1 MTVFLSELRR
11 GWKAWLVWTAA
22 IGGMMA
28 ICILIY
34 PEMAAE
40 MGQVTDLFAN
50 MGSFSA
56 AFGMDRINFGSFPGF
71 FGVEC
76 GNVLG
81 LGGGFYAAIVGIT
94 ALEKEE
100 REHTAEFLL
109 AHPVTR
115 TQVIAQKAAA
125 AGCQI
130 TALNLAVV
138 AVTAVCIRIIDEPVD
153 VKTMFL
159 LFLAYWLMQ
168 LEVGAITYGL
178 SAFLRRGGVS
188 IGLGLAACFYFANL
202 LSNMMEKTRFLKY
215 LTPYGYTES
224 ADILTEQTLNGGY
237 LTVGAVI
244 TAAALAAAFLRYG
257 RKDLS

>member
-1 MTVFLSELRR
+1 MTVFLLELRR

-28 ICILIY
+28 ICVLIY
-34 PEMAAE
+34 PEMAEE

-50 MGSFSA
+50 MGGFSA
-56 AFGMDRINFGSFPGF
+56 AFGMDRINFGSFLGF

-100 REHTAEFLL
+100 REHTAEFLMT
-109 AHPVTR
+109 HPVTR
-115 TQVIAQKAAA
+115 LQVIAQKAAA
-125 AGCQI
+125 AACLI
-130 TALNLAVV
+130 TALNLAVI
-138 AVTAVCIRIIDEPVD
+138 AVTAACIRIIGESAD
-153 VKTMFL
+153 VKMLSL
-159 LFLAYWLMQ
+159 LFLAHWLMQ
-168 LEVGAITYGL
+168 LEVAAITFGL

-202 LSNMMEKTRFLKY
+202 LSNLMERTRWLKY

-224 ADILTEQTLNGGY
+224 ADILTEHALNGRY
-237 LTVGAVI
+237 LAAGAVI
-244 TAAALAAAFLRYG
+244 TAAALAAAFWNYS
-257 RKDLS
+257 RKDLN

>member
-1 MTVFLSELRR
+1 MTVFLLELRR
-11 GWKAWLVWTAA
+11 GWKAWLVWTAT
-22 IGGMMA
+22 IVGMMA
-28 ICILIY
+28 ACVLIY
-34 PEMAAE
+34 PEMAEE
-40 MGQVTDLFAN
+40 MEQVTDLFAN

-56 AFGMDRINFGSFPGF
+56 AFGMDRINFGSFLGF

-81 LGGGFYAAIVGIT
+81 LGGGFYAAITGIT

-109 AHPVTR
+109 THPVTR
-115 TQVIAQKAAA
+115 IQVIAQKAGAA
-125 AGCQI
+125 ACQI
-130 TALNLAVV
+130 TLLNLAVI
-138 AVTAVCIRIIDEPVD
+138 AATAVCIRIVGEPVN
-153 VKTMFL
+153 VKKLAL
-159 LFLAYWLMQ
+159 LFLAYYLMQ
-168 LEVGAITYGL
+168 LEVGAITFGI

-202 LSNMMEKTRFLKY
+202 LSNMMERTRWLKY

-224 ADILTEQTLNGGY
+224 ADILAEQALNGRY
-237 LTVGAVI
+237 LAAGAVI
-244 TAAALAAAFLRYG
+244 TAAAMSAAFWKYT

>member
-1 MTVFLSELRR
+1 MTVILLELRR
-11 GWKAWLVWTAA
+11 GWKSWLVWTAA

-28 ICILIY
+28 ICVLIY
-34 PEMAAE
+34 PEMAEE

-81 LGGGFYAAIVGIT
+81 LGGGFYGAIVGIT
-94 ALEKEE
+94 ALKKEE
-100 REHTAEFLL
+100 REHTAEFLMS
-109 AHPVTR
+109 HPVTR

-125 AGCQI
+125 AACQI
-130 TALNLAVV
+130 TALNLAVA
-138 AVTAVCIRIIDEPVD
+138 AVSALCILAIDAQVD
-153 VKTMFL
+153 VKTLSL
-159 LFLAYWLMQ
+159 LFLAYYLMQ
-168 LEVGAITYGL
+168 LEMGAITFGI

-202 LSNMMEKTRFLKY
+202 LSNMMEKTSWLKY
-215 LTPYGYTES
+215 LTPYGYTDS
-224 ADILTEQTLNGGY
+224 ADILTEQALNGRY
-237 LTVGAVI
+237 LAAGGVI
-244 TAAALAAAFLRYG
+244 ATAALAAAFWKYG